1 MSPTTRATKSTA
13 RATSARRGTSD
24 SKRPARKPAV
34 KVDGV
39 RRGTGRSRD
48 EWNRLLDAWGA
59 GGRPYREIAE
69 WLKSK
74 HKLTNWWAQKLIVEY
89 EQSRGLREPG
99 VRPGGTFEVGATK
112 TVGVPVDELFAA
124 FTDAGVRRRWL
135 PGASLRKR
143 GSDPGKSV
151 RFDWDDGPSR
161 IAATFARTGAAK
173 SQVAVQH
180 TQLPDLKTADAM
192 KTFWR
197 ERLVALKA
205 LLER

>member
-1 MSPTTRATKSTA
+1 M
-13 RATSARRGTSD
+13 SD
-24 SKRPARKPAV
+24 SKRPAKKPMAA
-34 KVDGV
+34 VDGV

-48 EWNRLLDAWGA
+48 EWNKLLDAWGA
-59 GGRPYREIAE
+59 RGRPYREIAD

-112 TVGVPVDELFAA
+112 TVGVAIDELFAA
-124 FTDAGVRRRWL
+124 FTDARVRRRWL
-135 PGASLRKR
+135 AGAALRKR
-143 GSDPGKSV
+143 ASEPGRSV
-151 RFDWDDGPSR
+151 RFDWEDGPSR
-161 IAATFARTGAAK
+161 VAATFARTGSGK

-180 TQLPDLKTADAM
+180 MQLPDLKTADAM

-197 ERLVALKA
+197 ERLVALKT